1 MSKRYD
7 QDPRHGLMMLT
18 GHNRYDDKI
27 SVTAWAK
34 LHRRGKI
41 VIEFDRANPPKLDA
55 TFAKRSAYD
64 DSEAVL
70 KRRLVFLPAY
80 AGARVFGG

>member
-1 MSKRYD
+1 MTKHHHYD
-7 QDPRHGLMMLT
+7 
-18 GHNRYDDKI
+18 NKI
-27 SVTAWAK
+27 SVRAK
-34 LHRRGKI
+34 LHRWGKI
-41 VIEFDRANPPKLDA
+41 VIEFNRANPTKLDA

-80 AGARVFGG
+80 AGAHVFGG